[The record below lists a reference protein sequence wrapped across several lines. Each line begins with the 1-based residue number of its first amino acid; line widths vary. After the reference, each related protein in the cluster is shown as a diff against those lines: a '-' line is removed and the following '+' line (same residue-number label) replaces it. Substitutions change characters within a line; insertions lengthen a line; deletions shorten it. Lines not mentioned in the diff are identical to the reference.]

1 MSTDQEASNIVPA
14 HVGYILDGNRR
25 WARMH
30 SVPEYDGHLAG
41 YNAVREVVEGS
52 IEQGI
57 KFVSLYAFS
66 TENWQRDKKEVSYL
80 MKLVMHA
87 ITSDLKRF
95 IKNGIRLRVLGHRE
109 GLSDKLITAIEKAEE
124 STRLLTKAT
133 VLVCFNY
140 GGQREIVDAVRQCVA
155 DGLSGEEI
163 TEEAIANRL
172 YAPDVPPLD
181 MIVRTSGE
189 QRLSNFMLWRAS
201 YSELLFLKKYWPD
214 MTKQDVTDII
224 EEYRRRQRR
233 FGT

>member
-1 MSTDQEASNIVPA
+1 MEPEIPTKIVPA

-25 WARMH
+25 WARTH
-30 SVPEYDGHLAG
+30 SLPEYDGHLAG
-41 YNAVREVVEGS
+41 YHAVREVVEGS

-66 TENWQRDKKEVSYL
+66 TENWQRNKTEVSYL

-95 IKNGIRLRVLGHRE
+95 IKNGIRLRVIGHRE

-124 STRLLTKAT
+124 STKQLTKAT

-140 GGQREIVDAVRQCVA
+140 GGHLEIADAARKCVA
-155 DGLSGEEI
+155 DGLSAQEI
-163 TEEAIANRL
+163 NEEAIAKRL
-172 YAPDVPPLD
+172 YAPDVPPVD

-201 YSELLFLKKYWPD
+201 YSELLFLKKFWPD

-224 EEYRRRQRR
+224 KEYSRRQRR
-233 FGT
+233 FGV